1 MPVTVPPPEPGTG
14 RSTPAKCSRQ
24 YPKWGEGTL
33 ARSLTLNVRELSRS
47 RICAIHTSQ
56 MGISRTIDTRLKTP
70 RSANDVRVVSRSV
83 SGDSS
88 LAARE
93 LSFLVRLAQAAAA
106 TQRADEVLDLIIR
119 EATSAMGPDVC
130 SLYLL
135 TARGRE
141 LRLTATNGL
150 NERMIGKVVMPV
162 GDGITGWVAESRKPA
177 VVPDV
182 SKEPHW
188 KWVPGLDEDR
198 FHSMLSVPIE
208 SGPRLVGVLNVQSAE
223 KRDFTSAD
231 IDFLRAIAG
240 QVAGILERSELQRR
254 TEVQLAEIQLSHDI
268 HERFTRLSLEGAGIS
283 SILEV
288 VGSLAGGR
296 AVLYSGDGYRIRG
309 AGESSDSMP
318 PRIHVPNP
326 LGQAGAREVRIHAG
340 RPARALDVVPV
351 RAGPDVLG
359 LLAVS
364 VDEKTVDSAG
374 RRRALEHGSTVL
386 ALELSKERAAA
397 EVERR
402 LRGDLVEEVLAGA
415 LEADEAERVARQAE
429 RLGHRLPQRA
439 WVIVLEPD
447 DDETEAALGA
457 RGEIDRLDAA
467 LSGLIRSRMP
477 GTLTIVRSASAVFLV
492 PDEVAADLATVEKLA
507 GQVLAA
513 AAPVMKPGT
522 ASVGI
527 GNLANGVSEL
537 ARSHVEARQALR
549 VTRRS
554 GGRRRVASYRSLGA
568 FRVRPEVRSPD
579 APRRF
584 ANALVGRLLEYAQS
598 RDTPLLETLE
608 ALAAAR
614 WVRRAAPR
622 PLGIHINSMSYRVER
637 IQTLTGLQLDEPETR
652 VAISIALRARTML
665 GM

>member
-1 MPVTVPPPEPGTG
+1 LKSG
-14 RSTPAKCSRQ
+14 RK
-24 YPKWGEGTL
+24 
-33 ARSLTLNVRELSRS
+33 V
-47 RICAIHTSQ
+47 
-56 MGISRTIDTRLKTP
+56 
-70 RSANDVRVVSRSV
+70 NDVPVAIAK
-83 SGDSS
+83 GDTS

-106 TQRADEVLDLIIR
+106 AQRPDELLDLIIR
-119 EATSAMGPDVC
+119 ETTSAMDTDVC

-150 NERMIGKVVMPV
+150 NEQMIGKVVMPV
-162 GDGITGWVAESRKPA
+162 GDGITGWVADSRQPA

-223 KRDFTSAD
+223 KRDFNAAD

-268 HERFTRLSLEGAGIS
+268 HERFTRLSLEGAGIG

-296 AVLYSGDGYRIRG
+296 AVLYSVDGYRIRG
-309 AGESSDSMP
+309 AGESSDGMP
-318 PRIHVPNP
+318 PRIHFPSP

-340 RPARALDVVPV
+340 RPARPLDVVPV

-359 LLAVS
+359 MLAVS

-457 RGEIDRLDAA
+457 RGELDRLDAA

-492 PDEVAADLATVEKLA
+492 PDEVASDLATVEKLA

-549 VTRRS
+549 LTRRA
-554 GGRRRVASYRSLGA
+554 GGRGRVASYRSLGA
-568 FRVRPEVRSPD
+568 FRLLLEVQSPD
-579 APRRF
+579 ALRRF
-584 ANALVGRLLEYAQS
+584 VNELLGTLLEYAQS

-614 WVRRAAPR
+614 WVRRAAAR
-622 PLGIHINSMSYRVER
+622 QLGIHINSMSYRVER
-637 IQTLTGLQLDEPETR
+637 IQALTGLQLDEPETR
-652 VAISIALRARTML
+652 VAISIALRARAML